1 MMLLALTLSFSAFTA
16 LSLAM
21 EKHQH
26 DLHGKA
32 AAPPPRARRTQW
44 RVLGWVLLAVAF
56 ALCVADHGWAIGPV
70 LWLGTM
76 TLGGL
81 ALSFGLY
88 PYQPKWIVPL
98 AIALPVLGL
107 VVALL

>member
-32 AAPPPRARRTQW
+32 AAPPARRTQW
-44 RVLGWVLLAVAF
+44 
-56 ALCVADHGWAIGPV
+56 
-70 LWLGTM
+70 
-76 TLGGL
+76 
-81 ALSFGLY
+81 LSL
-88 PYQPKWIVPL
+88 IH
-98 AIALPVLGL
+98 I
-107 VVALL
+107 

>member
-32 AAPPPRARRTQW
+32 AAPPRHGARSGGYWAGYCW
-44 RVLGWVLLAVAF
+44 R
-56 ALCVADHGWAIGPV
+56 
-70 LWLGTM
+70 
-76 TLGGL
+76 
-81 ALSFGLY
+81 
-88 PYQPKWIVPL
+88 
-98 AIALPVLGL
+98 
-107 VVALL
+107 

>member
-32 AAPPPRARRTQW
+32 AAPPTRRTQW

>member
-32 AAPPPRARRTQW
+32 AAAPARRTQW
-44 RVLGWVLLAVAF
+44 RVLGWALLTVAF
-56 ALCVADHGWAIGPV
+56 ALCVVDHGWAMGPV
-70 LWLGTM
+70 LWLGVM
-76 TLGGL
+76 TVGGVV
-81 ALSFGLY
+81 LSFGLY
-88 PYQPKWIVPL
+88 PYRPK
-98 AIALPVLGL
+98 
-107 VVALL
+107 

>member
-1 MMLLALTLSFSAFTA
+1 MMLLALTLSFCAFTA

-21 EKHQH
+21 EKHQQ

-32 AAPPPRARRTQW
+32 AAAAPRRRQW
-44 RVLGWVLLAVAF
+44 RVLGWLLLAAAF
-56 ALCVADHGWAIGPV
+56 AVCVADHGWALGPL
-70 LWLGTM
+70 LWLGAM
-76 TLGGL
+76 TLSGI

-88 PYQPKWIVPL
+88 PYRHPWIMPL

-107 VVALL
+107 LAALL

>member
-1 MMLLALTLSFSAFTA
+1 M
-16 LSLAM
+16 
-21 EKHQH
+21 
-26 DLHGKA
+26 
-32 AAPPPRARRTQW
+32 
-44 RVLGWVLLAVAF
+44 
-56 ALCVADHGWAIGPV
+56 

-81 ALSFGLY
+81 ALSFGLH

>member
-1 MMLLALTLSFSAFTA
+1 MMLLTLALSFSAFTA

-32 AAPPPRARRTQW
+32 AASPARRTQW
-44 RVLGWVLLAVAF
+44 RVLGWALLAVAF
-56 ALCVADHGWAIGPV
+56 ALCVADHGWAMGPV

-76 TLGGL
+76 TLGG
-81 ALSFGLY
+81 AVLSFGLY
-88 PYQPKWIVPL
+88 PYRPKWIAAL
-98 AIALPVLGL
+98 AIALPAAGLLVAVL
-107 VVALL
+107 

>member
-26 DLHGKA
+26 DLRGKA
-32 AAPPPRARRTQW
+32 AAPPARRTQW

>member
-1 MMLLALTLSFSAFTA
+1 MTLLALTLSFSAFTA

-32 AAPPPRARRTQW
+32 AASSARRMQW
-44 RVLGWVLLAVAF
+44 RVLGWALLTVAF
-56 ALCVADHGWAIGPV
+56 ALCVVDHGWAMGPV

-76 TLGGL
+76 TLGGVV
-81 ALSFGLY
+81 LSFGLY
-88 PYQPKWIVPL
+88 PYRPKWIASL
-98 AIALPVLGL
+98 AIALPVAGL
-107 VVALL
+107 LAALV

>member
-32 AAPPPRARRTQW
+32 AAPPARRTQW
-44 RVLGWVLLAVAF
+44 RVLGWALLTEAF
-56 ALCVADHGWAIGPV
+56 ALCVVDHGWAIGQE

-76 TLGGL
+76 TLGGV

-88 PYQPKWIVPL
+88 PYRPKWIAPL
-98 AIALPVLGL
+98 AIALPVAGL
-107 VVALL
+107 VVGLL

>member
-21 EKHQH
+21 EKHQQ

-32 AAPPPRARRTQW
+32 AATPGRRTQW
-44 RVLGWVLLAVAF
+44 RVLGWALLTVAF
-56 ALCVADHGWAIGPV
+56 ALCVVDHGWALGPV

-76 TLGGL
+76 TLGGVAL
-81 ALSFGLY
+81 AFGLY
-88 PYQPKWIVPL
+88 PYRPAWIAPL
-98 AIALPVLGL
+98 AIALPALGL
-107 VVALL
+107 VAAVL

>member
-32 AAPPPRARRTQW
+32 AAPRHGARSGGYWAGHCW
-44 RVLGWVLLAVAF
+44 R
-56 ALCVADHGWAIGPV
+56 
-70 LWLGTM
+70 
-76 TLGGL
+76 
-81 ALSFGLY
+81 
-88 PYQPKWIVPL
+88 
-98 AIALPVLGL
+98 
-107 VVALL
+107 

>member
-32 AAPPPRARRTQW
+32 AAPAARRTQW
-44 RVLGWVLLAVAF
+44 RALGLALLTVAF

-107 VVALL
+107 VLALL

>member
-16 LSLAM
+16 LSLGM

-32 AAPPPRARRTQW
+32 AAAPARRVQW
-44 RVLGWVLLAVAF
+44 RVLGWALLAAAF
-56 ALCVADHGWAIGPV
+56 ALCVADHGWAMGPV
-70 LWLGTM
+70 LWLGAM
-76 TLGGL
+76 TLAGVT
-81 ALSFGLY
+81 LSFGLY
-88 PYQPKWIVPL
+88 PYRPTWIAPL

-107 VVALL
+107 MLELL

>member
-32 AAPPPRARRTQW
+32 AAPPGS
-44 RVLGWVLLAVAF
+44 LG
-56 ALCVADHGWAIGPV
+56 VADAELLRH
-70 LWLGTM
+70 LLQRC
-76 TLGGL
+76 
-81 ALSFGLY
+81 ALQFGEKFVGEAHLRN
-88 PYQPKWIVPL
+88 P
-98 AIALPVLGL
+98 
-107 VVALL
+107 

>member
-21 EKHQH
+21 EKHQQ

-32 AAPPPRARRTQW
+32 AATPARRTQW
-44 RVLGWVLLAVAF
+44 RVLGWALLTVAF
-56 ALCVADHGWAIGPV
+56 ALCVVDHGWGMGPL

-76 TLGGL
+76 TLGGVAL
-81 ALSFGLY
+81 AFGLY
-88 PYQPKWIVPL
+88 PYRPAWIAPL
-98 AIALPVLGL
+98 ALALPVVGVL
-107 VVALL
+107 VALL

>member
-32 AAPPPRARRTQW
+32 AATPARRTQW
-44 RVLGWVLLAVAF
+44 RVLGWALLTVAF
-56 ALCVADHGWAIGPV
+56 ALCVADHGWAMGPV

-76 TLGGL
+76 TVGGV

-88 PYQPKWIVPL
+88 PYRPTWIAAL
-98 AIALPVLGL
+98 AITLPAAGL
-107 VVALL
+107 LVALL

>member
-1 MMLLALTLSFSAFTA
+1 MMLLALALSFSAFTA

-32 AAPPPRARRTQW
+32 AATPARRTQW
-44 RVLGWVLLAVAF
+44 RVLGWALLTVAL
-56 ALCVADHGWAIGPV
+56 AACVAGHGWAMGPV

-76 TLGGL
+76 TLGGV

-88 PYQPKWIVPL
+88 PYRPNWIAPL

-107 VVALL
+107 VMAVL